1 MSSTLSE
8 TVDARSGARATHRL
22 RRIGRWRPTPGG
34 LTLAA
39 IAFPIAIPILVVLFH
54 LVSPD
59 LEVWNHLR
67 ESRLGEYVGHSL
79 MLMIGVAIGVLAL
92 GVPTA
97 WLTARYDFP
106 GRRLVIWALMLP
118 LAMPAYI
125 VAYAYIGILDYTGPV
140 QTLIRDLTGWQFGD
154 YWFPQIRS
162 VGGAVLMLS
171 LVFYPYVYLLARS
184 AFLEQSASLYEV
196 ARLANGHG
204 GGLWN
209 RLRHSG
215 FARVGLPLARP
226 AIVAGLMLALM
237 ETLAD
242 YGTVQVFGVTTLTTG
257 IFRSWYGMG
266 QVEAA
271 AQLAGILTLFVLAL
285 LVLERSSRRRA
296 AYHHPRAM
304 RRIEP
309 VRLQGGKGMA
319 ALAFCLVPVTFGF
332 LLPVLQLLGWSL
344 INSERFL
351 DADFIRLA
359 GNTLMLAAAAAAL
372 VVALAVV
379 IVSVKRAR
387 PSRARQALTDL
398 STMGYAIPGAVIA
411 VGIFIPLG
419 FVDNTVDSWM
429 RATFGISTGLLLSG
443 TLFALLFAYAVRFMS
458 LGVFTVDAG
467 MGRLRPAMLDAARA
481 LGQSPRGVLFRVTLP
496 MIRGSLLTAAL
507 LVFVEVLKELPAT
520 LVLRPFNFNTLAVRT
535 FELANDEMFVEA
547 AIPALTIVLIGLIP
561 VILLSRAV
569 TRQGEQ

>member
-1 MSSTLSE
+1 MSVTLSE
-8 TVDARSGARATHRL
+8 TAGSRPQTRAG
-22 RRIGRWRPTPGG
+22 RILKGVGRWRPTPGG
-34 LTLAA
+34 LALAA
-39 IAFPIAIPILVVLFH
+39 IALPIAIPILVVLFH

-67 ESRLGEYVGHSL
+67 QSRLGEYVGHSL
-79 MLMIGVAIGVLAL
+79 LLMVGVAVGVLLL

-97 WLTARYDFP
+97 WLTARYDFA
-106 GRRLVIWALMLP
+106 GRRVVIWALMLP

-125 VAYAYIGILDYTGPV
+125 VAYAYIGMLDYTGPV
-140 QTLIRDLTGWQFGD
+140 QSFIRDLTGWQFGD

-162 VGGAVLMLS
+162 IGGAILMLS

-196 ARLANGHG
+196 ARLCDGRS
-204 GGLWN
+204 GGL
-209 RLRHSG
+209 RGRILGSG
-215 FARVGLPLARP
+215 FVRVGLPLARP

-285 LVLERSSRRRA
+285 LVLERTSRRRA

-304 RRIEP
+304 RAIEP
-309 VRLQGGKGMA
+309 VRLTGTKGLA
-319 ALAFCLVPVTFGF
+319 ALLFCLLPVTFGF
-332 LLPVLQLLGWSL
+332 LLPILQLAGWSL

-359 GNTLMLAAAAAAL
+359 GNTLLLAASAASL
-372 VVALAVV
+372 IVVLAVV
-379 IVSVKRAR
+379 IVAVKRAR
-387 PSRARQALTDL
+387 PSRARQAMTDL

-419 FVDNTVDSWM
+419 FLDNAVDSWM

-443 TLFALLFAYAVRFMS
+443 TIVALLFAYAVRFMS

-467 MGRLRPAMLDAARA
+467 MARLRPAMLDAARA

-569 TRQGEQ
+569 ARQGAR